1 MMTVNE
7 VSKLTKVSI
16 RTLQYYDKIG
26 LLKPTN
32 FTQSGYRLY
41 DDTALETLQ
50 QVLLFRELEFPLK
63 EIKQIIE
70 QPDFD
75 RKRALEQQ
83 IEMLTMKKE
92 HLDNLINFARGIK
105 AIGGKTMDFSAF
117 DTSKIDAYSKQA
129 KEQWGNTAAYKEY
142 EEKAKQ
148 RTNDEDGVI
157 ANEFMQLF
165 GEFGAM
171 KSLDPKEDIVQ
182 VQVKKLQ
189 DYITKTF
196 YNCTNEILSGL
207 GKMYA
212 GGGEFTDNIDGV
224 GGVGTAEFTDKAIQI
239 YCEK

>member
-1 MMTVNE
+1 MTVNE

-50 QVLLFRELEFPLK
+50 QILLFRELEFPLK

-148 RTNDEDGVI
+148 RTNDEEGVI

-182 VQVKKLQ
+182 AQVKKLQ

-207 GKMYA
+207 GQMYA

-224 GGVGTAEFTDKAIQI
+224 GGVGTAEFADKAIQI

>member
-41 DDTALETLQ
+41 DDTALEKLQ
-50 QVLLFRELEFPLK
+50 QILLFRELEFPLK
-63 EIKQIIE
+63 EIKDIIE

-83 IEMLTMKKE
+83 IEMLTMKKD

-105 AIGGKTMDFSAF
+105 MIGVKTMDFSAF